1 MAAPCL
7 LLGGSGAGDTLLHLA
22 RFLPTAKD
30 LLCLCLA
37 YDNCQNDGRLC
48 WSGHF
53 TGGGPRGPGPPHEVA
68 PDPPTLGPRTPSL
81 APLLASPSDH
91 YEAAT
96 M

>member
-7 LLGGSGAGDTLLHLA
+7 LLGGSGAGDTLLHMA

-53 TGGGPRGPGPPHEVA
+53 TGGGSEGSRTPPRGCPGPPH
-68 PDPPTLGPRTPSL
+68 PRAANSL
-81 APLLASPSDH
+81 SSPS
-91 YEAAT
+91 T
-96 M
+96 S

>member
-7 LLGGSGAGDTLLHLA
+7 LLGGSGAGDTLLHMA

-53 TGGGPRGPGPPHEVA
+53 TGGGVRGVQ
-68 PDPPTLGPRTPSL
+68 DPPTRLPRTP
-81 APLLASPSDH
+81 PP
-91 YEAAT
+91 
-96 M
+96 